1 MAESITGDIHDI
13 RRRAGELAGD
23 PATEP
28 STGHLLL
35 AILEGS
41 GTAARTLSLRGLTE
55 TKVRSFIREAGP
67 EPPQAPAEV
76 ESKAAQYATSLG
88 SRVPSSLHLLA
99 ALATVR
105 DCQAHRILRDAGLN
119 TDVIRNQALRC
130 LTTGFTREHGG
141 ADEPT
146 DARDLRR
153 RAHPLVAADALPL
166 PDQLKIPPAAGRAGK
181 TRPQRSVT
189 MSVPNDSEP
198 EPRRPIKAQLGVGL
212 NLEQAQ
218 RKLLEKRVAPQQPP
232 LQPLEDSLPMEAPIA
247 PAAQEELRTILPAEL
262 LPATAPAAA
271 VLSAPAADSGFALSP
286 RDFPLLAGIGRNLC
300 LEAEAGRLDGIVGRE
315 HETEQMADILNKRRA
330 NSPCLIGP
338 PGVGKTAV
346 VEGLAL
352 RIVGGEAPGLE
363 RRVIIEIRPGDLLS
377 GTSLRGALSERLAE
391 MRAEVV
397 ESEGRVILFF
407 DEFHSLLASNDGAE
421 AIQELKEALGRGE
434 LPCIAATTRTEY
446 AHQIETD
453 PALARR
459 FTTVEVTEPSEEEA
473 VAILEGLAPL
483 YSDHHQV
490 RYAPEALFAAVQL
503 STRYVPERALPDKA
517 LGLLDLA
524 GARARRRG
532 VTDVSRSEVAQVLAE
547 QIGVPAERLTLSDR
561 ERLLRLE
568 EELAL
573 RVVGHGHVLAA
584 LGETLRRNA
593 AGFRTGRPIGS
604 FLFLGPTG
612 VGKTETAK
620 ALAELLFPGGDAM
633 VRLDMTEFSEAHAVA
648 RLIGAPP
655 GYVGHEDGGQLTEAV
670 RRRPYCL
677 VLLDEIEKAHRE
689 VIQILLQ
696 VLDDGRLTDAK
707 GRTVVLENAVIVM
720 TSNLGADMREIG
732 SRKKRVGFGAG
743 ADGPDA
749 TEVTESILESARG
762 ALPAELWNR
771 IDEPLVFAP
780 LERDQVSAIAR
791 MLIDR
796 VSEQLGKEHGITLDA
811 SSEAVEAL
819 LDAGGYDAD
828 LGARP
833 MRRTIQRLIEG
844 PVAKLV
850 LADQLA
856 AGDVVA
862 IGVGDDGQLTFDVA

>member
-1 MAESITGDIHDI
+1 MPEFTTGDINEI
-13 RRRAGELAGD
+13 KQRAGELSGD
-23 PATEP
+23 PDIQP
-28 STGHLLL
+28 GTGHLLL

-41 GTAARTLSLRGLTE
+41 GTAARTLSLRGLSE
-55 TKVRSFIREAGP
+55 TKVRSGIREAGP
-67 EPPQAPAEV
+67 EPPHALAEV
-76 ESKAAQYATSLG
+76 EGKAAQYAASLG
-88 SRVPSSLHLLA
+88 GKAPSSLHVLA

-105 DCQAHRILRDAGLN
+105 DSQAHQILRGAGLN

-130 LTTGFTREHGG
+130 LTNGFTREHGVPTEDTPR
-141 ADEPT
+141 ADEPP
-146 DARDLRR
+146 R
-153 RAHPLVAADALPL
+153 RAHPWMDAEALPL
-166 PDQLKIPPAAGRAGK
+166 PEQLKIPPASSRPGK
-181 TRPQRSVT
+181 PLPPRTPPAVGAL
-189 MSVPNDSEP
+189 DSEP
-198 EPRRPIKAQLGVGL
+198 EPRRPIKLKRGVGL

-218 RKLLEKRVAPQQPP
+218 RKLLEKRVGGA
-232 LQPLEDSLPMEAPIA
+232 QPLPFEPIEEQLPEPVPLEPTAI
-247 PAAQEELRTILPAEL
+247 EEQPLIVPAEP
-262 LPATAPAAA
+262 LPEPI
-271 VLSAPAADSGFALSP
+271 PEADNGFELAR
-286 RDFPLLAGIGRNLC
+286 RDYPLLSSLGRNLT
-300 LEAEAGRLDGIVGRE
+300 LEAEAGKLDGIVGRE
-315 HETEQMADILNKRRA
+315 HETEKMADILNKRRA

-352 RIVGGEAPGLE
+352 RIVNNEAPGLE

-397 ESEGRVILFF
+397 ASNGRVILFF

-446 AHQIETD
+446 AQQIEAD

-459 FTTVEVTEPSEEEA
+459 FTTVEVVEPDEGEA

-483 YSDHHQV
+483 YSEHHQV
-490 RYAPEALFAAVQL
+490 SFAPEALTAAVQL
-503 STRYVPERALPDKA
+503 SARYVPERALPDKA
-517 LGLLDLA
+517 LALLDLA

-532 VTDVSRSEVAQVLAE
+532 AEDVSRIEVAQVLAE
-547 QIGVPAERLTLSDR
+547 QIGVPAERLTIGDR

-568 EELAL
+568 DELAR
-573 RVVGHGHVLAA
+573 RVVGHEHVLAA

-620 ALAELLFPGGDAM
+620 ALADLLFPGGDAL

-648 RLIGAPP
+648 RLVGAPP

-696 VLDDGRLTDAK
+696 ILDDGRLTDSK
-707 GRTVVLENAVIVM
+707 GRTVVLENAVIAM
-720 TSNLGADMREIG
+720 TSNLGADLREIG
-732 SRKKRVGFGAG
+732 SRSKRVGFGAG
-743 ADGPDA
+743 SSEPAASDVSEA
-749 TEVTESILESARG
+749 ILEAARG

-780 LERDQVSAIAR
+780 LEREQVAAIAR
-791 MLIDR
+791 MMIDR
-796 VSEQLGKEHGITLDA
+796 VSEQLGREHGITLDTA
-811 SSEAVEAL
+811 PEAIEAL
-819 LDAGGYDAD
+819 LDAGGYDSQ

-833 MRRTIQRLIEG
+833 MRRTIQRLVEG

-850 LADQLA
+850 LADELSP
-856 AGDVVA
+856 GDVVA
-862 IGVGDDGQLTFDVA
+862 IGTGDDDQLTFDVTEA